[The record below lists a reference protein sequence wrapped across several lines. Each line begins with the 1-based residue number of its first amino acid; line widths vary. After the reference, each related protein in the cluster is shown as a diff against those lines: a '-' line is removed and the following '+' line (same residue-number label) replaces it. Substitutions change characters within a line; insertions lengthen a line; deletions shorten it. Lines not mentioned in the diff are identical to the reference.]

1 MLFFL
6 WDYRLLKLL
15 LRGQKEFIFSNN
27 QEEAGWRKIPIGK
40 KSRKME
46 AFFTVRNGT
55 REGVIV

>member
-6 WDYRLLKLL
+6 WDYKLLKLL
-15 LRGQKEFIFSNN
+15 LLRAKEFIFSNN
-27 QEEAGWRKIPIGK
+27 QEAGWRKIPIGK
-40 KSRKME
+40 RRKME

>member
-6 WDYRLLKLL
+6 WDYKLLKLL
-15 LRGQKEFIFSNN
+15 LRAKEFIFSNN
-27 QEEAGWRKIPIGK
+27 QEAAGWRKIPIGK
-40 KSRKME
+40 RRKME